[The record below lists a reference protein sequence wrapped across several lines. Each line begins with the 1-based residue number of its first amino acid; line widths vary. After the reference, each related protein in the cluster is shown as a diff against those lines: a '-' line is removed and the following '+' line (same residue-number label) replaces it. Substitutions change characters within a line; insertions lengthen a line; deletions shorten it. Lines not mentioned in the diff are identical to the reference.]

1 MKELLETGVN
11 IGLSY
16 DKRLDGLMGQIKGY
30 SVVVK
35 ENNQTGSYG
44 CLLWV
49 RKGDFAA
56 IKSAED
62 YLAEQL
68 TSNPDLV
75 KNFRVTERGIAAALV
90 KTSDS
95 YKNATNLKR
104 FLYDL
109 TSFLSLNFYV
119 SCCYDCGKTAQLSIY
134 SAEGVPVQCCGACG
148 EKYEF
153 IGGAGNDADSAFPVP
168 EPVKE
173 EKISF
178 DNLLA
183 DEKAE
188 EQPEPAA
195 EKNDI
200 AAAAL
205 TKEEESE
212 LFFKEIPAPEAE
224 PAPKTEEVKASE
236 DKTDISGLMF
246 AASEEKK
253 PESAVQHRAAEKLT
267 AEEESELF
275 LKEIPGGEAEPA
287 PKEEV
292 KVSEDKTDIS
302 GLMFGASV
310 EKKPE
315 PPKSEIFEQ
324 AQREFE
330 LQKQKEA
337 QEKQN
342 AQGEEEFGLKELMV
356 SDLREENNGGE
367 DLTIPGNDPE
377 DKVGHSEEIAVTEI
391 YDDSNEGE
399 DIDVTEIESTVSKP
413 TVTTGHQQLSAK
425 ETPLDKDGN
434 VPLMNPN
441 AVDQSNIPSAVD
453 GPDAVTPSTYTK
465 PMPVAEH
472 SATPPPGYA
481 TATDDPRAEPAPT
494 AKATPYTGQTSSF
507 MYLPQESNALT
518 GILGAFVLAVLG
530 VAVWVLIAQMGF
542 LSYIGSLAIIGAV
555 FGGYRLAGGS
565 MDRKG
570 IAISAVISVVMNVLG
585 FGITLVIEV
594 QKVIH
599 DCFGYSISFLDAIDW
614 VAFSLT
620 ESGASASLLIDM
632 GVSMLF
638 MIVGL
643 VGVVANL
650 LKKT

>member
-49 RKGDFAA
+49 RKGDYAA

-62 YLAEQL
+62 YLAEQV
-68 TSNPDLV
+68 TSNPELV

-95 YKNATNLKR
+95 FKNITNIKR

-119 SCCYDCGKTAQLSIY
+119 SCCYDCGKTAELSIY

-153 IGGAGNDADSAFPVP
+153 ISAPQSDIDSLFPAA
-168 EPVKE
+168 EPIKE

-183 DEKAE
+183 EEKTE
-188 EQPEPAA
+188 KQPEPVA
-195 EKNDI
+195 EKTGV
-200 AAAAL
+200 AAAVL
-205 TKEEESE
+205 TKEEESQ

-224 PAPKTEEVKASE
+224 PAPKREEVKASE

-246 AASEEKK
+246 
-253 PESAVQHRAAEKLT
+253 
-267 AEEESELF
+267 
-275 LKEIPGGEAEPA
+275 
-287 PKEEV
+287 
-292 KVSEDKTDIS
+292 
-302 GLMFGASV
+302 GAFE

-342 AQGEEEFGLKELMV
+342 AQDEEEFSLKELMV
-356 SDLREENNGGE
+356 SDLREANNGGE
-367 DLTIPGNDPE
+367 DLTIPGTDPE
-377 DKVGHSEEIAVTEI
+377 DKVGHSEEISVTEI

-413 TVTTGHQQLSAK
+413 TVTTGHRQLSAM

-441 AVDQSNIPSAVD
+441 AVDKSNIPSAVD
-453 GPDAVTPSTYTK
+453 GPDAVAPSTYTK
-465 PMPVAEH
+465 PMPTAEH

-481 TATDDPRAEPAPT
+481 IAADDPRSESAPT

-507 MYLPQESNALT
+507 MYLPQDSNALS

-599 DCFGYSISFLDAIDW
+599 DCFGYSISFFDAIDW

-620 ESGASASLLIDM
+620 ESGASVSLLIDM

-643 VGVVANL
+643 VGIVTNL

>member
-16 DKRLDGLMGQIKGY
+16 DKRLDGLIGQIKGY

-49 RKGDFAA
+49 RKGDYAA

-62 YLAEQL
+62 YLAEQV

-75 KNFRVTERGIAAALV
+75 KNFRVAERGIAAALV

-95 YKNATNLKR
+95 FRNITNIKR

-119 SCCYDCGKTAQLSIY
+119 SCCYDCGKTAELGIY
-134 SAEGVPVQCCGACG
+134 SAGGVPVQCCGACG

-153 IGGAGNDADSAFPVP
+153 IAETGNSAVSGFPAP
-168 EPVKE
+168 EQKKE

-183 DEKAE
+183 DGKTE
-188 EQPEPAA
+188 EQPEPVLQKAQ
-195 EKNDI
+195 EK
-200 AAAAL
+200 L

-212 LFFKEIPAPEAE
+212 LFFKEIPAPKAE
-224 PAPKTEEVKASE
+224 PAPKREEEKINE

-246 AASEEKK
+246 AASEAKK
-253 PESAVQHRAAEKLT
+253 PEPVVQHRTAEKLT

-275 LKEIPGGEAEPA
+275 LTEIPGEEAEPA

-292 KVSEDKTDIS
+292 KTSEDKTDIS
-302 GLMFGASV
+302 ALMFGASA
-310 EKKPE
+310 EKKHE

-337 QEKQN
+337 QDKQKE
-342 AQGEEEFGLKELMV
+342 QGGEEFSLKELMV
-356 SDLREENNGGE
+356 SDIREENNGGE
-367 DLTIPGNDPE
+367 DLTIPGADPE

-413 TVTTGHQQLSAK
+413 TVTTGHQQLTAK

-441 AVDQSNIPSAVD
+441 AVDRSNMPSAVD

-481 TATDDPRAEPAPT
+481 TADPRAEPLPT
-494 AKATPYTGQTSSF
+494 AKSTPYTYQGASF
-507 MYLPQESNALT
+507 TYLAPESNAVT
-518 GILGAFVLAVLG
+518 GILGALVLAVLG
-530 VAVWVLIAQMGF
+530 VAVWVIIAQMGF

-565 MDRKG
+565 MDKKG

-599 DCFGYSISFLDAIDW
+599 DCFGYSISFLEAIDW

-620 ESGASASLLIDM
+620 ESGASASLMIDM
-632 GVSMLF
+632 GVTILF

-643 VGVVANL
+643 VGVVTAL

>member
-16 DKRLDGLMGQIKGY
+16 DKRLDGLIGQIKGY

-49 RKGDFAA
+49 RKGDYAA

-62 YLAEQL
+62 YLAEQV

-95 YKNATNLKR
+95 YKNITNTKR

-109 TSFLSLNFYV
+109 ASFLSLNFYV
-119 SCCYDCGKTAQLSIY
+119 SCCYDCGKTAQLGIY

-153 IGGAGNDADSAFPVP
+153 IFRLEEDDDSLFPAA
-168 EPVKE
+168 EPKKE
-173 EKISF
+173 ENISF

-183 DEKAE
+183 DGKEE

-195 EKNDI
+195 QKASEK
-200 AAAAL
+200 L

-212 LFFKEIPAPEAE
+212 LFFKEIPAPKAE
-224 PAPKTEEVKASE
+224 PAPKREEVKANE

-246 AASEEKK
+246 AASEAKK
-253 PESAVQHRAAEKLT
+253 PEPVVQHRAAEKLT

-275 LKEIPGGEAEPA
+275 LTEIPGEAAEPA

-292 KVSEDKTDIS
+292 KESEDKTDIS
-302 GLMFGASV
+302 ALMFGASE

-337 QEKQN
+337 QEKQS
-342 AQGEEEFGLKELMV
+342 AQGKEEFSLKELMV
-356 SDLREENNGGE
+356 SDIREENNGGE
-367 DLTIPGNDPE
+367 DLTIPGADPE

-413 TVTTGHQQLSAK
+413 TVTTGHQQLTAK

-441 AVDQSNIPSAVD
+441 AVDKSNMPSAVD
-453 GPDAVTPSTYTK
+453 GPDAVMPSAYTK
-465 PMPVAEH
+465 PMPTVEH

-481 TATDDPRAEPAPT
+481 TATDDPRAEPAPM
-494 AKATPYTGQTSSF
+494 AKPNPYTYQGASF
-507 MYLPQESNALT
+507 TYLPPESNAVT

-530 VAVWVLIAQMGF
+530 VAVWVIIAQMGF

-565 MDRKG
+565 MDKKG

-614 VAFSLT
+614 VTFSLT
-620 ESGASASLLIDM
+620 ESGASVSLLIDM

-643 VGVVANL
+643 VGVVTAL
-650 LKKT
+650 LKKA

>member
-16 DKRLDGLMGQIKGY
+16 DKRLDGLIGQIKGY

-49 RKGDFAA
+49 RKGDYAA

-62 YLAEQL
+62 YLAEQV

-95 YKNATNLKR
+95 YKNITNIKR

-109 TSFLSLNFYV
+109 ASFLSLNFYV
-119 SCCYDCGKTAQLSIY
+119 SCCYDCGKTAQLGIY

-153 IGGAGNDADSAFPVP
+153 IFRLEEDDDSLFPAA
-168 EPVKE
+168 EPKKE
-173 EKISF
+173 ENISF

-183 DEKAE
+183 DGKEE
-188 EQPEPAA
+188 EQPEPALQKA
-195 EKNDI
+195 TEK
-200 AAAAL
+200 L

-212 LFFKEIPAPEAE
+212 LFFKEIPVPKAE
-224 PAPKTEEVKASE
+224 PAPKREKVNE

-246 AASEEKK
+246 AATEAKK
-253 PESAVQHRAAEKLT
+253 PEPVVQHRAAEKLT

-275 LKEIPGGEAEPA
+275 LTEIPGEAEEPA
-287 PKEEV
+287 PKEEA
-292 KVSEDKTDIS
+292 KAREDKTDIS
-302 GLMFGASV
+302 ALMFGASD
-310 EKKPE
+310 ENKPE

-337 QEKQN
+337 QEKQS
-342 AQGEEEFGLKELMV
+342 AQGKEEFSLKELMV
-356 SDLREENNGGE
+356 SDIREENNGGE
-367 DLTIPGNDPE
+367 DLTIPGDDPE

-413 TVTTGHQQLSAK
+413 TVTTGHQQLTAK

-441 AVDQSNIPSAVD
+441 AVDKSNIPSAVD
-453 GPDAVTPSTYTK
+453 GPDAVMPSAYTK

-494 AKATPYTGQTSSF
+494 AKANPYTYQGASF
-507 MYLPQESNALT
+507 TYLPPESNAVT

-530 VAVWVLIAQMGF
+530 VAVWVIIAQMGF

-565 MDRKG
+565 MDKKG

-614 VAFSLT
+614 VTFSLT
-620 ESGASASLLIDM
+620 ESGASVSLLIDM

-643 VGVVANL
+643 VGVVTAL

>member
-16 DKRLDGLMGQIKGY
+16 DKRLDGLIGQIKGY

-49 RKGDFAA
+49 RKGDYAA

-62 YLAEQL
+62 YLAEQV

-95 YKNATNLKR
+95 YKNITNIKR

-109 TSFLSLNFYV
+109 ASFLSLNFYV
-119 SCCYDCGKTAQLSIY
+119 SCCYDCGKTAQLGIY

-153 IGGAGNDADSAFPVP
+153 IFRLEEDDDSLFPAA
-168 EPVKE
+168 EPKKE
-173 EKISF
+173 ENISF

-183 DEKAE
+183 DGKEE

-195 EKNDI
+195 QKASEK
-200 AAAAL
+200 L

-212 LFFKEIPAPEAE
+212 LFFKEIPAPKAE
-224 PAPKTEEVKASE
+224 PAPKREEVKANE

-246 AASEEKK
+246 AASEAKK
-253 PESAVQHRAAEKLT
+253 PEPVVQHRAAEKLT

-275 LKEIPGGEAEPA
+275 LTEIPGEAAEPA

-292 KVSEDKTDIS
+292 KESEDKTDIS
-302 GLMFGASV
+302 ALMFGASE
-310 EKKPE
+310 EKKLE

-337 QEKQN
+337 QEKQS
-342 AQGEEEFGLKELMV
+342 AQGKEEFSLKELMV
-356 SDLREENNGGE
+356 SDIREENNGGE
-367 DLTIPGNDPE
+367 DLTIPGDDPE

-413 TVTTGHQQLSAK
+413 TVTTGHQQLTAK

-441 AVDQSNIPSAVD
+441 AVDKSNIPSAVD
-453 GPDAVTPSTYTK
+453 GPDAVMPSAYTK
-465 PMPVAEH
+465 PMPTAEH

-481 TATDDPRAEPAPT
+481 TATDDPRAEPAPA
-494 AKATPYTGQTSSF
+494 AKANPYTYQGASF
-507 MYLPQESNALT
+507 TYLPPESNAVT

-530 VAVWVLIAQMGF
+530 VAVWVIIAQMGF

-565 MDRKG
+565 MDKKG

-614 VAFSLT
+614 VTFSLT
-620 ESGASASLLIDM
+620 ESGASVSLLIDM

-643 VGVVANL
+643 VGVVTVL